1 MIPSPFFKP
10 SFGAGLFP
18 DASLVLG
25 PAFFALF
32 SSGLVG
38 AILNKRKRLSAVN
51 AGRTRRGL
59 AAMSSATF
67 GIESS
72 GGGAGGRYPLGARHS
87 APLVRLRTTISL
99 SPSCAMYA

>member
-1 MIPSPFFKP
+1 MIPSAFFKP
-10 SFGAGLFP
+10 SFGTGLLLELSLMAGL
-18 DASLVLG
+18 LL
-25 PAFFALF
+25 AFFALF
-32 SSGLVG
+32 TSALVG
-38 AILNKRKRLSAVN
+38 SILNTTKRPSAVK
-51 AGRTRRGL
+51 AGRTRRAL

-99 SPSCAMYA
+99 SPS